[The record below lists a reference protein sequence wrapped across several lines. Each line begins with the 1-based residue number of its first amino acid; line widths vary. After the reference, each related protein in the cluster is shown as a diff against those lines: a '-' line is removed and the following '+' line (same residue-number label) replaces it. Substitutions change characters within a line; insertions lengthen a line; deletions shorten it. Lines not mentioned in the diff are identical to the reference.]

1 MTDPD
6 REIWDGMLAHLRAH
20 HPALCRHWFADLEPV
35 TVAEGS
41 VYLRANKEMQRE
53 YLRRSC
59 VDAFVDAAQVA
70 SNSLLGVR
78 FLGPGEPAPEPT
90 RSPGRD
96 AHDNASAG
104 PVSPKGSRGAETEI
118 KPPKPARL
126 PAQGVLHKKRDGY
139 ALGSSEAAADGVGS
153 FFLNPDY
160 VFENFIVGEGNRW
173 AYAAAVAVAENPGR
187 SYNPLFIHGDVGL
200 GKTHLLQAICLRI
213 KEDQPGAVLHY
224 VSCDE
229 FINEFMQS
237 VQNNQMGEF
246 RHRFRDVDVLVIDDI
261 HFLTSRERSQEE
273 FFHTFNSL
281 HSAHKQIIISSD
293 APPQQIPNLES
304 RLVSRFQSGLVAE
317 IFKPTFETRVAILLT
332 KARLRG
338 IELGQGVAEY
348 VASRFETNIREL
360 EGAITQLQ
368 VFASMER
375 AEITLD
381 LARKVFGEEAPKAS
395 KKQPSVDEII
405 QLVCG
410 FYDVKRIDLL
420 GKRRHQSISLPR
432 QVCSF
437 LYCMPGYVAR
447 RWSPMAC
454 SRASALSYNASQD

>member
-139 ALGSSEAAADGVGS
+139 ALGSS
-153 FFLNPDY
+153 PK
-160 VFENFIVGEGNRW
+160 
-173 AYAAAVAVAENPGR
+173 
-187 SYNPLFIHGDVGL
+187 PLI
-200 GKTHLLQAICLRI
+200 
-213 KEDQPGAVLHY
+213 
-224 VSCDE
+224 
-229 FINEFMQS
+229 
-237 VQNNQMGEF
+237 
-246 RHRFRDVDVLVIDDI
+246 
-261 HFLTSRERSQEE
+261 SQ
-273 FFHTFNSL
+273 
-281 HSAHKQIIISSD
+281 
-293 APPQQIPNLES
+293 
-304 RLVSRFQSGLVAE
+304 
-317 IFKPTFETRVAILLT
+317 
-332 KARLRG
+332 
-338 IELGQGVAEY
+338 
-348 VASRFETNIREL
+348 
-360 EGAITQLQ
+360 
-368 VFASMER
+368 
-375 AEITLD
+375 
-381 LARKVFGEEAPKAS
+381 
-395 KKQPSVDEII
+395 
-405 QLVCG
+405 
-410 FYDVKRIDLL
+410 
-420 GKRRHQSISLPR
+420 
-432 QVCSF
+432 
-437 LYCMPGYVAR
+437 
-447 RWSPMAC
+447 
-454 SRASALSYNASQD
+454 